1 MFARFMTSRF
11 RRWSQFNIQLSK
23 MSFTYNRTVRF
34 QDTDAA
40 GVVYFANVLGIC
52 HEAEESLEASSI
64 NLKDFFTN
72 PSVGFPIV
80 HASVDFLCPMFGGD
94 KLLISLI
101 PQKIGV
107 EKFEITYE
115 ITVGEV
121 IVAKAITR
129 HVCIDV
135 SSRSKQELPDE
146 IVQWLETNRRDAEDA
161 ERRRSREIM

>member
-1 MFARFMTSRF
+1 MPF
-11 RRWSQFNIQLSK
+11 I
-23 MSFTYNRTVRF
+23 YNRTVRF

-40 GVVYFANVLGIC
+40 GVVYFANILGIC
-52 HEAEESLEASSI
+52 HEAYEESLEASSI

-80 HASVDFLCPMFGGD
+80 HTSVDFLRPMFVGD
-94 KLLISLI
+94 KLLINLI

-129 HVCIDV
+129 HVCIDAN
-135 SSRSKQELPDE
+135 SRIKQELPDE
-146 IVQWLETNRRDAEDA
+146 IVQWLETNRRDAEKPV
-161 ERRRSREIM
+161 RCGGSPR